1 MRIFA
6 SLQGAGYI
14 EFATTEEADKAMA
27 MDGRE
32 LLGRNLRLDW
42 TN

>member
-1 MRIFA
+1 V
-6 SLQGAGYI
+6 

-32 LLGRNLRLDW
+32 LLGRNIRLDW